1 MAEQNPEAKVISNE
15 RRTKFDLVWGALNSF
30 YGKWIVGGIFVFLF
44 VIVLVSD
51 QKTPVSEVPLNRES
65 GFSSE
70 ITSTYANEAPD
81 LVAFDSPGAQ
91 ASGAKPINAGVGRSS
106 PKIAG
111 PKLVRRVLSL
121 NVPDGAMAYAVLITG
136 AKAGP
141 VKANLSTELRSRFGE
156 HLLPSDT
163 TILGTAQATG
173 DRLQIRFSKAILPDG
188 DVVKISADALDS
200 GDKTPGIKGAFIAR
214 QGLVLAGSIA
224 LNALSGVADGLQE
237 NEAVGVGIAKK
248 ATTRNAL
255 LNGASRASLDQAKEL
270 TQDFRESS
278 KSIAVSAGT
287 KIIVLFGDDS
297 QGGS

>member
-1 MAEQNPEAKVISNE
+1 MAEQNTEAKVISNE
-15 RRTKFDLVWGALNSF
+15 RRTKLDRVLLALNSF
-30 YGKWIVGGIFVFLF
+30 YGKWIVGAMFVFLF

-51 QKTPVSEVPLNRES
+51 QQTPVPEAPLNHES

-70 ITSTYANEAPD
+70 ITSTQGTEAPG
-81 LVAFDSPGAQ
+81 LVAFDPAGTNS
-91 ASGAKPINAGVGRSS
+91 SGPRPTNAGAGHSS

-121 NVPDGAMAYAVLITG
+121 NVPDGAMADAVLITG

-141 VKANLSTELRSRFGE
+141 VKATLSSELRSRFGE
-156 HLLPSDT
+156 HLLPADT
-163 TILGTAQATG
+163 TLLGTAQATG

-188 DVVKISADALDS
+188 DMVKISADALDS

-248 ATTRNAL
+248 SNTRNAL
-255 LNGASRASLDQAKEL
+255 LNGASRASMDQAKEL

-278 KSIAVSAGT
+278 KSISVAAGT
-287 KIIVLFGDDS
+287 KITVLFGEDS
-297 QGGS
+297 QGGG

>member
-1 MAEQNPEAKVISNE
+1 MPEQNPEAKVISHE
-15 RRTKFDLVWGALNSF
+15 KRTKFDRVWGAINSF
-30 YGKWIVGGIFVFLF
+30 YGKWIVGGIFVILF
-44 VIVLVSD
+44 VMVLVSD
-51 QKTPVSEVPLNRES
+51 PQTPVTDAVINHES

-70 ITSTYANEAPD
+70 ITSTQVNEAPG
-81 LVAFDSPGAQ
+81 LVAFDPAGTNT
-91 ASGAKPINAGVGRSS
+91 SGPRPTHAGGGHSS
-106 PKIAG
+106 LKIAG
-111 PKLVRRVLSL
+111 PKLVRRVLNL
-121 NVPDGAMAYAVLITG
+121 NVPDGAMADAVLITG

-141 VKANLSTELRSRFGE
+141 VKATLSSELRSRFGE

-173 DRLQIRFSKAILPDG
+173 DRLQIRFSNAILPDG

-200 GDKTPGIKGAFIAR
+200 GDKTPGIKGSFIAR

-237 NEAVGVGIAKK
+237 NEDVGLGITKK
-248 ATTRNAL
+248 ANTRNAL

-278 KSIAVSAGT
+278 KSIAVAAGT
-287 KIIVLFGDDS
+287 KIIVLFGEDS
-297 QGGS
+297 KGG

>member
-1 MAEQNPEAKVISNE
+1 MAEQNSEAKVISHE
-15 RRTKFDLVWGALNSF
+15 KRTKFDLVWGAINSF
-30 YGKWIVGGIFVFLF
+30 YGKWIVGGIFVILF
-44 VIVLVSD
+44 VMVLVSD
-51 QKTPVSEVPLNRES
+51 PQTPVTDAVINHES

-70 ITSTYANEAPD
+70 ITSTQVNEAPD
-81 LVAFDSPGAQ
+81 LFAFDQTSKH
-91 ASGAKPINAGVGRSS
+91 ASGTIATNPGGSRSTA
-106 PKIAG
+106 KIAG

-121 NVPDGAMAYAVLITG
+121 NVPGGAMTDAVLITG

-141 VKANLSTELRSRFGE
+141 VKANLSAELRSRFGE

-163 TILGTAQATG
+163 TLLGTAQATG

-200 GDKTPGIKGAFIAR
+200 GDKTPGIRGSFIAR
-214 QGLVLAGSIA
+214 QGMALAGSIA

-248 ATTRNAL
+248 SNTRNAL
-255 LNGASRASLDQAKEL
+255 LNGASRASMDQAKEL

-278 KSIAVSAGT
+278 KSIAVGAGT
-287 KIIVLFGDDS
+287 KIIVLFGEDS
-297 QGGS
+297 QGG

>member
-1 MAEQNPEAKVISNE
+1 MVEQNPEAKVISHE
-15 RRTKFDLVWGALNSF
+15 RCTKFDLVWGAINSF
-30 YGKWIVGGIFVFLF
+30 YGKWIVGAIFVFLF
-44 VIVLVSD
+44 VFVLVSD
-51 QKTPVSEVPLNRES
+51 QQTPVSEAPLNHES

-70 ITSTYANEAPD
+70 IASTQGSEAPD
-81 LVAFDSPGAQ
+81 LVAFDPPGTQ
-91 ASGAKPINAGVGRSS
+91 ASGARPINAGAGQLS

-121 NVPDGAMAYAVLITG
+121 NVPDGAMADAVLMTG

-141 VKANLSTELRSRFGE
+141 VKATLSSELRSRFGE
-156 HLLPSDT
+156 HLLPSDA

-237 NEAVGVGIAKK
+237 NEAVGAGIAKK
-248 ATTRNAL
+248 ANTRNAL

-270 TQDFRESS
+270 TQDFRESR
-278 KSIAVSAGT
+278 KSIAVAAGT
-287 KIIVLFGDDS
+287 KIIVLFGEDS

>member
-1 MAEQNPEAKVISNE
+1 MAEQNPEAKVISHE
-15 RRTKFDLVWGALNSF
+15 KRTKFDRVWGAINSF
-30 YGKWIVGGIFVFLF
+30 YGKWIVGGIFVILF
-44 VIVLVSD
+44 VMVLVSD
-51 QKTPVSEVPLNRES
+51 PQTPVTDAVINHES

-70 ITSTYANEAPD
+70 ITSNQVNEAPG
-81 LVAFDSPGAQ
+81 LVAFDPAGTNT
-91 ASGAKPINAGVGRSS
+91 SGPRPTHAGGGHSS

-121 NVPDGAMAYAVLITG
+121 NVPDGAMTDAVLITG

-156 HLLPSDT
+156 HLLPADT
-163 TILGTAQATG
+163 TLLGTAQATG

-200 GDKTPGIKGAFIAR
+200 GDKTPGIRGSFIAR
-214 QGLVLAGSIA
+214 QGMALAGSIA

-237 NEAVGVGIAKK
+237 NEAVGAGIAKK
-248 ATTRNAL
+248 ANTRNAI

-278 KSIAVSAGT
+278 KSIAVPAGT
-287 KIIVLFGDDS
+287 KIIVLFGEES
-297 QGGS
+297 QGG

>member
-1 MAEQNPEAKVISNE
+1 MAEQNSEAKVISHE
-15 RRTKFDLVWGALNSF
+15 KRTKFDRVWGAINSF

-44 VIVLVSD
+44 VMVLVSD
-51 QKTPVSEVPLNRES
+51 PQTPVTDVAINHES

-70 ITSTYANEAPD
+70 ITSTQGSEAPD
-81 LVAFDSPGAQ
+81 LVAFDPTGTQ
-91 ASGAKPINAGVGRSS
+91 ASGPRPANAGGGRSAQ
-106 PKIAG
+106 KIAG

-121 NVPDGAMAYAVLITG
+121 NVPDGAMTDAVLITG

-141 VKANLSTELRSRFGE
+141 VKANLSAELRSRFGE
-156 HLLPSDT
+156 HLLPADT
-163 TILGTAQATG
+163 TLLGTAQATG

-200 GDKTPGIKGAFIAR
+200 GDKTPGIRGSFIAR
-214 QGLVLAGSIA
+214 QGMALAGSIA

-248 ATTRNAL
+248 SNTRNAL
-255 LNGASRASLDQAKEL
+255 LNGASRASMDQAKEL

-278 KSIAVSAGT
+278 KSIAVGAGT
-287 KIIVLFGDDS
+287 KIIVLFGEES
-297 QGGS
+297 QGG